1 MAYKRI
7 SPQPVSEG
15 GTGHTTLTTHNILI
29 GNGTGALGVVA
40 PASVQGI
47 PVVSVNA
54 TSNPVFNTASVPGGG
69 TGMTS
74 ATVVAP
80 ICGGNTTT
88 SAFQSAAS
96 GISNAG
102 YVLTST
108 GSATLPTWQ
117 ASLNGIVTLDADTGS
132 ATGSTV
138 DIAGGTGISTT
149 ATTGTLTVNLQV
161 PIDVADGGTGETS
174 LTAYAPICGGNTS
187 TSAVQA
193 ASAGISNSG
202 YVLTSNGSSS
212 LPSFQAVSGSGGVV
226 TTIYTNGSGTHTFNG
241 STKTVDLLVVAAAGG
256 GGSGRQGDATI
267 AAAGG
272 GGSGNCGDLM
282 QMVNIPIGNF
292 GSTASYSVG
301 VGGAGGV
308 AQTSITTDGNAGT
321 AGGNSTFGTITAWG
335 GDGGLGGTTTDTG
348 YPSDFPVFAII
359 GNIGVDIGVSVI
371 GTNGTSGHGVTN
383 DDYTILPT
391 AGGGGSGAN
400 SSGGFSGG
408 SGGNITDS
416 RGNVIISGGI
426 GGSTPGA
433 NGGNGTDMSSSSGGL
448 FLGTG
453 GGGGAGATL
462 GTGGTGG
469 NGGYPNG
476 SGGGGGG
483 SSNLSNS
490 GAGGAGANGYI
501 QVVEYL

>member
-174 LTAYAPICGGNTS
+174 LTAYAPICGGTTTTGALQSASTGIS
-187 TSAVQA
+187 TS
-193 ASAGISNSG
+193 GF
-202 YVLTSNGSSS
+202 VLTSNGASAV
-212 LPSFQAVSGSGGVV
+212 PSFQAIPSASITLDGNTGSA
-226 TTIYTNGSGTHTFNG
+226 TG
-241 STKTVDLLVVAAAGG
+241 STLTIAGG
-256 GGSGRQGDATI
+256 TG
-267 AAAGG
+267 
-272 GGSGNCGDLM
+272 
-282 QMVNIPIGNF
+282 
-292 GSTASYSVG
+292 
-301 VGGAGGV
+301 
-308 AQTSITTDGNAGT
+308 ITTSATGT
-321 AGGNSTFGTITAWG
+321 TVTITA
-335 GDGGLGGTTTDTG
+335 
-348 YPSDFPVFAII
+348 
-359 GNIGVDIGVSVI
+359 
-371 GTNGTSGHGVTN
+371 
-383 DDYTILPT
+383 
-391 AGGGGSGAN
+391 
-400 SSGGFSGG
+400 
-408 SGGNITDS
+408 
-416 RGNVIISGGI
+416 
-426 GGSTPGA
+426 
-433 NGGNGTDMSSSSGGL
+433 
-448 FLGTG
+448 TG
-453 GGGGAGATL
+453 GGGGGEAVLLQTL
-462 GTGGTGG
+462 TAST
-469 NGGYPNG
+469 
-476 SGGGGGG
+476 
-483 SSNLSNS
+483 SSTLTFDDTVLTSL
-490 GAGGAGANGYI
+490 YDM
-501 QVVEYL
+501 Y

>member
-174 LTAYAPICGGNTS
+174 LTAYAPICGGTTTTGALQSASTGIS
-187 TSAVQA
+187 TS
-193 ASAGISNSG
+193 GF
-202 YVLTSNGSSS
+202 VLTSNGASAV
-212 LPSFQAVSGSGGVV
+212 PSFQAIPSASITLDGNTGSA
-226 TTIYTNGSGTHTFNG
+226 TG
-241 STKTVDLLVVAAAGG
+241 STLTIAGG
-256 GGSGRQGDATI
+256 TG
-267 AAAGG
+267 
-272 GGSGNCGDLM
+272 
-282 QMVNIPIGNF
+282 
-292 GSTASYSVG
+292 
-301 VGGAGGV
+301 
-308 AQTSITTDGNAGT
+308 ITTSATGT
-321 AGGNSTFGTITAWG
+321 TVTITA
-335 GDGGLGGTTTDTG
+335 
-348 YPSDFPVFAII
+348 
-359 GNIGVDIGVSVI
+359 
-371 GTNGTSGHGVTN
+371 
-383 DDYTILPT
+383 
-391 AGGGGSGAN
+391 
-400 SSGGFSGG
+400 
-408 SGGNITDS
+408 
-416 RGNVIISGGI
+416 
-426 GGSTPGA
+426 
-433 NGGNGTDMSSSSGGL
+433 
-448 FLGTG
+448 TG
-453 GGGGAGATL
+453 GGGGGEAVLLQTL
-462 GTGGTGG
+462 TASTSSTLTFDDTVLTSLYDMYRVRFDNLRFSGTAQ
-469 NGGYPNG
+469 PLQFLFSADNG
-476 SGGGGGG
+476 STYLSSYDGGITYTA
-483 SSNLSNS
+483 SSTWSFAANSTAARCADDSSFISGYIDFYALQESNS
-490 GAGGAGANGYI
+490 IPSWNGLVYNQPATTNLVVGNSAIDSGPINNI
-501 QVVEYL
+501 QFSAPSGTINSGTISLYGINT